1 MPTNRVYNIAVI
13 PGDGIGKEV
22 VPEGVR
28 VLEAAAK
35 KFGFELRQDHFD
47 FASYDYYAK
56 HERMMPEDWKD
67 KIGRHDAIFFGAVGW
82 PAKIPDHISLWGSLI
97 QFRREFDQYVNLRP
111 VRLMPGVPC
120 PLANRKPGDIDFWV
134 VRENTEGEYSAIGGR
149 IFPGTERE
157 MVMQE
162 TVFTRVG
169 VDRVLKFSFELAR
182 KTPKKH
188 LTSATKSNGIA
199 ITMPY
204 WDERVEAMAKNYPDI
219 AWDKYHIDILSALFV
234 LKPDKFNV
242 VVASNLFGDILS
254 DLGPACTGTIGIAP
268 SGNIN
273 PERKFPSVFE
283 PVHGSAPDIAGQ
295 NIANPIG
302 QIWSGAMMLEHLG
315 EAEAA
320 AAIVKAIE
328 KVLAETE
335 AAHPRSRRPG
345 RYHRLRQGGGRR
357 ARLSIPVAGMTLTR
371 GGRSWSCRN
380 SLNSTAPRS
389 SAMRRD
395 TILSWGCSA
404 GCSKRSKPMCGYGRS
419 GRPANAPCRRRDIR

>member
-1 MPTNRVYNIAVI
+1 MPTNRVYRIAVI

-35 KFGFELRQDHFD
+35 KFGFELRQDDFD

-56 HERMMPEDWKD
+56 HQRMMPEDWKE

-82 PAKIPDHISLWGSLI
+82 PAKIPDHVSLWGSLI

-111 VRLMPGVPC
+111 VRLMPGVPT
-120 PLANRKPGDIDFWV
+120 PLANRKAGDIDFWV

-149 IFPGTERE
+149 IFAGTERE
-157 MVMQE
+157 VVVQE
-162 TVFTRVG
+162 TVLTRIG
-169 VDRVLKFSFELAR
+169 VDRVLKFAFELAR

-204 WDERVEAMAKNYPDI
+204 WDERVEAMAKSYPDVQ
-219 AWDKYHIDILSALFV
+219 WDKYHIDILTALFV
-234 LKPDKFNV
+234 LKPDRFNV
-242 VVASNLFGDILS
+242 VVGSNLFGDILS

-273 PERKFPSVFE
+273 PEGHFPSVFE

-295 NIANPIG
+295 GIANPIG
-302 QIWSGAMMLEHLG
+302 MIWSGAMMLEHLG
-315 EAEAA
+315 QKQAA
-320 AAIVKAIE
+320 ASIVTAIE
-328 KVLAETE
+328 RTLGERTLRTKDLGGNADTTTCGKAVAEMVE
-335 AAHPRSRRPG
+335 
-345 RYHRLRQGGGRR
+345 
-357 ARLSIPVAGMTLTR
+357 
-371 GGRSWSCRN
+371 
-380 SLNSTAPRS
+380 
-389 SAMRRD
+389 
-395 TILSWGCSA
+395 
-404 GCSKRSKPMCGYGRS
+404 
-419 GRPANAPCRRRDIR
+419 